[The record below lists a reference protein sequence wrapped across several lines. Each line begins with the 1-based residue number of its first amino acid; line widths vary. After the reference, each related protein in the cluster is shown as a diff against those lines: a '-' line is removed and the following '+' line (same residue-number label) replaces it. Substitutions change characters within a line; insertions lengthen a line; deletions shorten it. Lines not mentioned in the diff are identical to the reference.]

1 MINQLLI
8 TVKLKVCLLFV
19 LKSHSFF
26 LRKTPAT
33 ATLQNDQ
40 VHFLTG

>member
-8 TVKLKVCLLFV
+8 MVKLKVCLLFV
-19 LKSHSFF
+19 VKSHSFF

-33 ATLQNDQ
+33 ATLQNDRA
-40 VHFLTG
+40 HFLTG